1 MNDNATAATT
11 ENQNLPAVQGDNLPA
26 TAPAQIETIEFSQ
39 QSMNELIEAIQYAE
53 RQDTKAM
60 EAIRVDAVY
69 LELEKGKSIDLMI
82 AGYAWRKSEF
92 GQGEVLSVNLYDP
105 AEKCFYYGM
114 QTALVG
120 KIREAKMPKG
130 QLARITALGK
140 TKGKQYPYDDFKVEA
155 LIEKRKK
162 EAEPQPETSAK
173 AK

>member
-26 TAPAQIETIEFSQ
+26 TAPAQIESVEFSAQ
-39 QSMNELIEAIQYAE
+39 DMSDLLTAIQYAE
-53 RQDTKAM
+53 AQDTKKM
-60 EAIRVDAVY
+60 EAVRVDATY
-69 LELEKGKSIDLMI
+69 LELEKGKPIDLMI

-92 GQGEVLSVNLYDP
+92 GEGEVLSVNFYDP
-105 AEKCFYYGM
+105 GEKCFRYGM

-130 QLARITALGK
+130 QIVRITYLGK
-140 TKGKQYPYDDFKVEA
+140 TKGKKYQYDDYRVDV
-155 LIEKRKK
+155 LVQKK
-162 EAEPQPETSAK
+162 EESKADAK

>member
-39 QSMNELIEAIQYAE
+39 QSMDELFAAIAYAE
-53 RQDTKAM
+53 KQKTAEM
-60 EAIRVDAVY
+60 EAVRVDATY
-69 LELEKGKSIDLMI
+69 LEIEKGKSVDLMI

-92 GQGEVLSVNLYDP
+92 GQGEVLSVNFYDT
-105 AEKCFYYGM
+105 ENKCFYYGM

-140 TKGKQYPYDDFKVEA
+140 TKGKQYPYDDFKIEA
-155 LIEKRKK
+155 LVPKK
-162 EAEPQPETSAK
+162 EESKADAK